1 MQRERKNLLV
11 FGYGMVLILGFFAF
25 RNYHHHGVGAVNII
39 LASLSIGF
47 LAITLFSEPI
57 LKEIYKRW
65 MKVAHFIGGIVTTL
79 ILSLSFYIIFGTIG
93 IVLKVLRKD
102 LLSERIDKTKDSYW
116 LRREK
121 KIFQKEPYTK
131 QF

>member
-1 MQRERKNLLV
+1 MQREKRNLLV
-11 FGYGMVLILGFFAF
+11 FGYGMVLILGWIAF
-25 RNYHHHGVGAVNII
+25 KNYRHHGVTAFNII
-39 LASLSIGF
+39 FAALSVGF
-47 LAITLFSEPI
+47 LTITLFSEAA
-57 LKEIYKRW
+57 LKVVYKYW

-102 LLSERIDKTKDSYW
+102 LLSERIEKSATTYW
-116 LRREK
+116 LRRENK
-121 KIFQKEPYTK
+121 PFSKEAYTK